1 MSIPSV
7 QITGD
12 HDQLVDAYTINVSS
26 SDGQRLCGTQTTGGN
41 ATSVVLDVTG
51 CVMCQGSNKSYA
63 IIAVAS
69 NRGGRTTSTTLLCKT
84 AVR

>member
-26 SDGQRLCGTQTTGGN
+26 SDGQQLCRSQTTGGM
-41 ATSVVLDVTG
+41 TTTVVLDVTG
-51 CVMCQGSNKSYA
+51 CVVCQGSNKSYA
-63 IIAVAS
+63 ITVEAS
-69 NRGGRTTSTTLLCKT
+69 NRGGRTTSSTLLCKT